1 MGVVDKY
8 YLMVNNELI
17 YIDFEGRKDKQPTLV
32 GFKYKNTFQQL
43 TFNSSFSSEKIPERN
58 RLECRNLKEF
68 LREMISRDGRI
79 VHFTQHEIKLFESN
93 LEIKM
98 EPERFLDAHKLVKN
112 FIKKDKERYK
122 KYKELTEWK
131 KHTRRNKTRWT
142 LKTMLKFSNYSIK
155 EPYGKGKV
163 TKWIGAV
170 ESGVKSPGDLTP
182 VQKGNLTNLLRHNK
196 TDVEGME
203 HLINWMND

>member
-1 MGVVDKY
+1 MD
-8 YLMVNNELI
+8 NDELI
-17 YIDFEGRKDKQPTLV
+17 YIDFEGRIGKKPTFAGIKHKNLFKQI
-32 GFKYKNTFQQL
+32 
-43 TFNSSFSSEKIPERN
+43 TFNSSFSTEKIPKEN
-58 RLECRNLKEF
+58 RLEYRDLKEF
-68 LREMISRDGRI
+68 LKEIISADNVI
-79 VHFTQHEIKLFESN
+79 VHFTRHEIQLFESN
-93 LEIKM
+93 LDLKM
-98 EPERFLDAHKLVKN
+98 EPEKFLDIHKLVKN
-112 FIKKDKERYK
+112 FIKEDKEKYK
-122 KYKELTEWK
+122 KYKDLTEWK
-131 KHTRRNKTRWT
+131 KHSRRNKTRWT

-170 ESGVKSPGDLTP
+170 ESGVNSPGDLTP

>member
-1 MGVVDKY
+1 
-8 YLMVNNELI
+8 MVNKELI
-17 YIDFEGRKDKQPTLV
+17 YIDFEGRIGKKPTFA
-32 GFKYKNTFQQL
+32 GFKHNNDFKQI
-43 TFNSSFSSEKIPERN
+43 TFNPLFSTEKIPKDN
-58 RLECRNLKEF
+58 RLKYRDLKEF
-68 LREMISRDGRI
+68 LKEIISVDKII
-79 VHFTQHEIKLFESN
+79 VHFTQHEIQLFESN
-93 LEIKM
+93 LDLKM
-98 EPERFLDAHKLVKN
+98 EPEKFLDIHKLVKN
-112 FIKKDKERYK
+112 FIKEDKERYK
-122 KYKELTEWK
+122 KYKDLPEWK
-131 KHTRRNKTRWT
+131 KHSRRNKTRWA

-170 ESGVKSPGDLTP
+170 ESGVKSLGDLTP